1 MRRYS
6 SALILKTCMDNVF
19 SAAIAVSIIAVTHG
33 CQPVPT
39 NASFPERLDAAL
51 AEIEAQN
58 LNVIVAV
65 AHGDGPTQY
74 SEFGS
79 PAVDTV
85 PPELTQVDINS
96 ITKTVTGV
104 MAAKLVQQGKARFD
118 ETLSDIFN
126 NVPEDKAAITLH
138 QLLTHSAGFSESVGD
153 DAEQLDKND
162 FLERA
167 FASSLEALP
176 GETYSYSNTGFG
188 IVAAIIE
195 ARSGKPYEDYLR
207 EDVIAGLGLDN
218 TGYAAVYD
226 DSRSLRTNNGE
237 SIEQASWGNN
247 RPYWNLIGNG
257 GLVSTVDDMVRFR
270 QVVVAGNVIS
280 TDLLD
285 IVQTPHVREFEDEDS
300 FYGYGL
306 VVEDIDDIGRV
317 YWHDGGN
324 EVFSAHW
331 TDFADRDTVIFTAGT
346 DEDASEALELLETY
360 LYSGDASAAENPMAV
375 VK

>member
-1 MRRYS
+1 MER
-6 SALILKTCMDNVF
+6 LNVF
-19 SAAIAVSIIAVTHG
+19 LLIASVSIIAVTHG
-33 CQPVPT
+33 CQPVPVPT

-65 AHGDGPTQY
+65 SHGDEPTQY
-74 SEFGS
+74 NEFGA
-79 PAVDTV
+79 PAVDIV

-104 MAAKLVQQGKARFD
+104 MAAKLVQQGKVRFN
-118 ETLSDIFN
+118 ETLSDIFD
-126 NVPEDKAAITLH
+126 NVPADKAAITLH
-138 QLLTHSAGFSESVGD
+138 QLLTHSAGFSESIGD
-153 DAEQLDKND
+153 DAEQLQKED

-167 FASSLEALP
+167 WLLPLESLP

-195 ARSGKPYEDYLR
+195 ARSGKAYEDYLR

-226 DSRSLRTNNGE
+226 NNRSLRTNNGE

-257 GLVSTVDDMVRFR
+257 GLVSTVEDMIRFR
-270 QVVVAGNVIS
+270 QAVVAGDVIS
-280 TDLLD
+280 TDLLN
-285 IVQTPHVREFEDEDS
+285 IVQTPHVREFEGEDS

-306 VVEDIDDIGRV
+306 VVEDINDIGRI

-331 TDFADRDTVIFTAGT
+331 TDFADQDTVIFTAGT

-360 LYSGDASAAENPMAV
+360 LYSGGDDDVSNSENPMAV
-375 VK
+375 MK

>member
-1 MRRYS
+1 MNYS
-6 SALILKTCMDNVF
+6 NVF
-19 SAAIAVSIIAVTHG
+19 LAAIATSVITANTG
-33 CQPVPT
+33 CQTMSEPLPVSAPFQ
-39 NASFPERLDAAL
+39 ARLDTAL

-65 AHGDGPTQY
+65 AHSNEPTQY
-74 SEFGS
+74 REFGS
-79 PAVDTV
+79 PATDAV

-104 MAAKLVQQGKARFD
+104 MAAKLVQQGDVRFD
-118 ETLSDIFN
+118 ETLSDIFD
-126 NVPEDKAAITLH
+126 NVPDDKARITLH
-138 QLLTHSAGFSESVGD
+138 QLLTHSAGFPESIGD
-153 DAEQLDKND
+153 DPEQLEKED

-167 FASSLEALP
+167 WMLPLESLP

-195 ARSGKPYEDYLR
+195 ARSGKSYEAYLR
-207 EDVIAGLGLDN
+207 EDVIAELGLDN

-226 DSRSLRTNNGE
+226 DSRSLRTKNGQ
-237 SIEQASWGNN
+237 SIEQASWGN
-247 RPYWNLIGNG
+247 PEPHWNLVGNG
-257 GLVSTVDDMVRFR
+257 GLVSTVADMIRFR
-270 QVVVAGNVIS
+270 QAVIAGNVIS
-280 TDLLD
+280 TDMLE

-306 VVEDIDDIGRV
+306 VVEDIDDIGRI

-331 TDFADRDTVIFTAGT
+331 TDFADRGTVIFIAGT
-346 DEDASEALELLETY
+346 DDDASEALDLLETH
-360 LYSGDASAAENPMAV
+360 LYGGEDSELGS
-375 VK
+375 